1 MSKPNTKK
9 MLTVMI
15 TIAMVFSA
23 LAVLSLATEP
33 AFASSSGTITI
44 SPTVFTDHAGSSTLV
59 IVNGGTFGSGATVN
73 FYQSASSSFPRG
85 TSVGTYTLP
94 AGTTTLSNAVVTFST
109 LASNTTYIAASDDK
123 ATFTNAVA
131 VTVTSANPT
140 LSLSPTSVTPGTSVT
155 VSGSGWDSGSTLTL
169 YLKYVGGT
177 TLISSFPASALGSE
191 TFSVPTNLPGGN
203 PAVSYNV
210 VAEETSSSSTNY
222 GITADASFTL
232 SPSVTLSV
240 VSINGATSSSFTV
253 TGHGFPASDSFT
265 ASTSLNN
272 ANTIQIGSTDVLNPA
287 FTSDSTGTFTVSVTG
302 LTAAIVSFGSQSI
315 TMHDSTPTTF
325 SSVGSVL
332 ISVPNPDNLGFTY
345 AVTPT
350 TGSTYNVNDTAV
362 ATVWDFPA
370 SQSVTFWLGST
381 EAGSLTTDAN
391 GAGKLTSVVPAVP
404 AATYTPVAYN
414 TAGSFTTKATSGT
427 LTYAISAFF
436 QVVDPTGTALTTS
449 EAEYLPSTGLLTV
462 QAFGL
467 TPSTTSYDFYD
478 SQVATS
484 GSGSGVGATG
494 LVTSVAVGTE
504 SASSGLF
511 TPAAN
516 GTLIFTY
523 SPGYASLNSPPSTGT
538 VVDVTS
544 ANSVAGYDT
553 NSYAY
558 DAIGSVTIST
568 PSSYGIM
575 LSGGTG
581 QTLSFS
587 NEIPVSANL
596 YPGVVNEYN
605 AYLGSTE
612 LTVKFTNSNSV
623 VTTGTKFDSGDSSFS
638 FTVPSVSGVY
648 DLNITYNGES
658 VATESVGSQAVVVS
672 STGSAASSG
681 TLQVI
686 DLSTANT
693 FEIVGYGYDLTPTL
707 YQTSSGNLVASIGSQ
722 GLTDG
727 AFAYHYT
734 PSAEPAGTY
743 AVFTIV
749 SSSGTNYYVNAS
761 YTMTTSLSLSS
772 TSGSIA
778 SSVTATTVGLVP
790 TTYYGLY
797 FGGSLQSTHTGTS
810 LDSGVAFTVPTV
822 AAGTYT
828 VSVQQVGST
837 SSVASHTYKVKAN
850 SAITLGTSSQYAFP
864 GQLVTFSVT
873 GLSQSYLLDNSISGP
888 TEYFATVS
896 FNGTPV
902 ATVPATFQTGSGGT
916 TYLNGSFENP
926 NNAAGSNYKITFGGY
941 LQASS
946 LTTSGGSVSGG
957 SIEQV
962 ALTGTAS
969 DFFGLVSGNGALL
982 TGISSSQIATLE
994 ADINSSVST
1003 SLTVPIAQL
1012 NAAITSINGAVATLK
1027 TTVGNITTKL
1037 DTINATVASIESGQV
1052 LVQSDLGSITT
1063 SLTSLNSSIMAFNG
1077 NVATINTTLGQ
1088 VVTSLGSIQTQ
1099 VTANANGIAT
1109 IKTDVGTI
1117 QGQIVS
1123 QNGNVSTIKTSLGTL
1138 TTNVSNVSKQTQG
1151 FPTLEIFLIVI
1162 IVLVLITLVIS
1173 FLAVSAANK
1182 AARRATEEKKL

>member
-1 MSKPNTKK
+1 MSKPYTKK

-15 TIAMVFSA
+15 TVAMVFSA
-23 LAVLSLATEP
+23 LAILSFAATP
-33 AFASSSGTITI
+33 AYATSSGTLTLNPTVFSTASSSTI
-44 SPTVFTDHAGSSTLV
+44 V
-59 IVNGGTFGSGATVN
+59 IANGGSFGSGATVK
-73 FYQSASSSFPRG
+73 FYESATTSFTG
-85 TSVGTYTLP
+85 SDTVIGTYTLA
-94 AGTTTLSNAVVTFST
+94 AGTTTLSNAVFTTTVA
-109 LASNTTYIAASDDK
+109 LASTANYIAASDDSG
-123 ATFTNAVA
+123 TSFTSAVA

-140 LSLSPTSVTPGTSVT
+140 LTLSPTSVTPGTSVT

-169 YLKYVGGT
+169 YLKYAGGT
-177 TLISSFPASALGSE
+177 TLISSFAASALGSE
-191 TFSVPTNLPGGN
+191 TFTVPTNLPGGN

-222 GITADASFTL
+222 GITADASFSL

-240 VSINGATSSSFTV
+240 VSISGATSSSFTV

-287 FTSDSTGTFTVSVTG
+287 FTSDTTGTFTVSVSG
-302 LTAAIVSFGSQSI
+302 LTAAIATFGSQSI
-315 TMHDSTPTTF
+315 TMHDSAPTTF

-332 ISVPNPDNLGFTY
+332 ISVPNPDKLGFTY
-345 AVTPT
+345 AVTAT

-391 GAGKLTSVVPAVP
+391 GAGTLTTVVPAVP
-404 AATYTPVAYN
+404 AGTYTPVAYN

-427 LTYAISAFF
+427 LTYTISAFF
-436 QVVDPTGTALTTS
+436 QVVDPAGTALTTT
-449 EAEYLPSTGLLTV
+449 EAEYLPSGGLVTV

-494 LVTSVAVGTE
+494 LVTSLAVGTE

-568 PSSYGIM
+568 PASYGYL

-596 YPGVVNEYN
+596 YPGVINEYN

-612 LTVKFTNSNSV
+612 LTVKFTNSNPV
-623 VTTGTKFDSGDSSFS
+623 VTTGTIFDSGDSSFS
-638 FTVPSVSGVY
+638 FTVPSVTGVY
-648 DLNITYNGES
+648 DLNITYNGEP
-658 VATESVGSQAVVVS
+658 VATGSVGSQAVVVS
-672 STGSAASSG
+672 STGSSASSG

-693 FEIVGYGYDLTPTL
+693 FEIVGYGYASSPTL
-707 YQTSSGNLVASIGSQ
+707 YQTSSGNIVTSIGPQ
-722 GLTDG
+722 TLTDG
-727 AFAYHYT
+727 AFAYAYT

-749 SSSGTNYYVNAS
+749 VSSGTNYYVNSS
-761 YTMTTSLSLSS
+761 YTMTTSLSLNS

-778 SSVTATTVGLVP
+778 SSVTATTVGLVS

-797 FGGSLQSTHTGTS
+797 FDGSLQSTNTGAS
-810 LDSGVAFTVPTV
+810 LDSGVAFTVPTI

-828 VSVQQVGST
+828 VSVVQQGSS

-864 GQLVTFSVT
+864 GQLETFSVT
-873 GLSQSYLLDNSISGP
+873 GFSAP
-888 TEYFATVS
+888 TVTLTGTYSVTGAIEIYAQIA
-896 FNGTPV
+896 FNGTLV
-902 ATVPATFQTGSGGT
+902 ATVPASLSSGT
-916 TYLNGSFENP
+916 LSGSFINP
-926 NNAAGSNYKITFGGY
+926 NNAVGSYYKMTITAYEQIGA
-941 LQASS
+941 ASS
-946 LTTSGGSVSGG
+946 VGASYTGGTMF
-957 SIEQV
+957 QLP
-962 ALTGTAS
+962 LTGTAS

-982 TGISSSQIATLE
+982 TGISSSEIATLE
-994 ADINSSVST
+994 ADINSTVST
-1003 SLTVPIAQL
+1003 SLTVPISQL

-1027 TTVGNITTKL
+1027 TTVGNITTDL
-1037 DTINATVASIESGQV
+1037 STINATVHSISSG
-1052 LVQSDLGSITT
+1052 LVVVQTDLGSIST
-1063 SLTSLNSSIMAFNG
+1063 SLASLNASLVAFNH
-1077 NVATINTTLGQ
+1077 NVVTINTTLGQ
-1088 VVTSLGSIQTQ
+1088 VVTSLGSIQAQ

-1109 IKTDVGTI
+1109 VKTDIGTV
-1117 QGQIVS
+1117 QGQIIA
-1123 QNGNVSTIKTSLGTL
+1123 QNGNVTTIETSLGTL
-1138 TTNVSNVSKQTQG
+1138 TANVSKVQNQTSG

-1173 FLAVSAANK
+1173 FLAVNAANK
-1182 AARRATEEKKL
+1182 AARRATEEKKM